1 MFLSNDCSVEYVAEV
16 VVVKKL
22 LVLLMG
28 NAEAFEQVIN
38 VGLAKEGAVLKASQ
52 IRIDLVVV
60 FDGFNNVA
68 LTV

>member
-1 MFLSNDCSVEYVAEV
+1 MFNECSVEYVAEV

-38 VGLAKEGAVLKASQ
+38 VGLAKEGAVLEAGQ

-60 FDGFNNVA
+60 FDGFNDVA

>member
-1 MFLSNDCSVEYVAEV
+1 MILFNDCSVEYVTEV

-38 VGLAKEGAVLKASQ
+38 VGFAKEGAVLEAGQ

-60 FDGFNNVA
+60 FDSFNNVA